1 MGRKS
6 VLTAEQWTEVERR
19 HLVCGDSINAL
30 ANEFGINESSIRRK
44 IKPNKA
50 GCQNSANALQSL
62 ASEKVR
68 VEAES
73 RFIAERIAQLPAAKQ
88 LIVVDLARKLSSISE
103 HLAGAAEFG
112 AMTAH
117 KLSGI
122 ANFKAAEIDDANPL
136 DGQSIESLKD
146 ISALTRMANE
156 ASTIGINLLRANKE
170 TVDDLNKTANTR
182 APSGLE
188 HFYGESEPADA

>member
-6 VLTAEQWTEVERR
+6 ALTAEQWTEVERR
-19 HLVCGDSINAL
+19 VLIEGESVNSVAKQYKVNEGTIRKKIFPNSSESKAPASPLISL
-30 ANEFGINESSIRRK
+30 AKAK
-44 IKPNKA
+44 IKA
-50 GCQNSANALQSL
+50 
-62 ASEKVR
+62 
-68 VEAES
+68 EADQRNIS
-73 RFIAERIAQLPAAKQ
+73 ERISELAPARQ
-88 LIVVDLARKLSSISE
+88 LIVIDLARKLSSISE

-136 DGQSIESLKD
+136 TGPSMESLKD